1 MNIIN
6 RGDAVMVRQGQYRG
20 RRGNVIGLIGNGDSL
35 VVEVQLIGAPHTTMH
50 RTSEIV
56 RDPFSR

>member
-1 MNIIN
+1 
-6 RGDAVMVRQGQYRG
+6 MVRQGQYRG